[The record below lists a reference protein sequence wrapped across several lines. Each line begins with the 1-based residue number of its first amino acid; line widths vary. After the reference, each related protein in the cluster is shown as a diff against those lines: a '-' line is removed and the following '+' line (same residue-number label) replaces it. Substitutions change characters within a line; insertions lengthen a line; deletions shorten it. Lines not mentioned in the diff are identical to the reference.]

1 MFDLVIYG
9 TFPCLFCANVDK
21 PISMMAIIDKIFLII
36 ENLFLVYYNI
46 KTTENQ
52 NPIPLYTKK
61 SLRYPFGRQREY
73 N

>member
-1 MFDLVIYG
+1 MNDNNLDFFYSNSL
-9 TFPCLFCANVDK
+9 
-21 PISMMAIIDKIFLII
+21 LII

-61 SLRYPFGRQREY
+61 SLCYPFGRQREY